1 MQWVNLRRR
10 GDWLRFCSSKL
21 VPVPTARQPDRKPL
35 PPHFPDIFPR
45 HFQYTSPVN
54 FSLFPPDPPRA
65 PPARAERDIY
75 SVSRLNKEVRLLLE
89 SGLPLLWLEGELSN
103 FAAPASGHWYFSLK
117 DANAQVRCAMWRQ
130 RNSQVRFRPKDGMAV
145 LVRARVGLYE
155 PRGEYQLL
163 VEHLEEAGE
172 GALKREFEKL
182 KAKLAA
188 EGLFAAER
196 KRPLPAVPRRI
207 GIVTSPTGAAV
218 HDILRVL
225 RARFAAAQVLI
236 YPTAVQGAAAV
247 PEIVRAIE
255 SASRRAECD
264 VLIVARGGGSLED
277 LWCFNDER
285 VARAIAAC
293 RIPTVSGVGHEVDVT
308 IADFVADLR
317 APTPSAAALAAVP
330 DKSTWL
336 ESLTLFETRFG
347 GAIGRYLRTRAV
359 TLATFAQRLQ
369 ISHPGAKLAQHA
381 QRLDDLEQRLRLGL
395 RAGLLGRQQR
405 LENLSTRLWR
415 ENPRHRLEA
424 LCAHAAALRQRLTT
438 SIAGTLTAL
447 TQRLALAARTL
458 DAVSPLATLSRGF
471 SVVSRSD
478 DGAVLRDAAQAPAG
492 TEIEARL
499 ARGRLRATVT
509 KSIEEQDD

>member
-1 MQWVNLRRR
+1 MWPQA
-10 GDWLRFCSSKL
+10 CEM
-21 VPVPTARQPDRKPL
+21 
-35 PPHFPDIFPR
+35 PH
-45 HFQYTSPVN
+45 YLPVN
-54 FSLFPPDPPRA
+54 FPLFPPDAPRA
-65 PPARAERDIY
+65 ATPVRAERDVY

-89 SGLPLLWLEGELSN
+89 SGLPILWLEGELSN

-117 DANAQVRCAMWRQ
+117 DSTAQVRCAMWRQ
-130 RNSQVRFRPKDGMAV
+130 KNSAVRFRPKDGMAV

-155 PRGEYQLL
+155 PRGEYQLM
-163 VEHLEEAGE
+163 VETLEEAGE

-188 EGLFAAER
+188 EGLFALER

-207 GIVTSPTGAAV
+207 GVVSSPTGAAI

-225 RARFAAAQVLI
+225 RARFPAAGVLL

-255 SASRRAECD
+255 AASRRNECD

-293 RIPTVSGVGHEVDVT
+293 RVPTVSGVGHEVDVT

-330 DKSTWL
+330 DKQTWL
-336 ESLTLFETRFG
+336 EGLAQLEQRFA
-347 GAIGRYLRTRAV
+347 GAMGRALRAQALAV
-359 TLATFAQRLQ
+359 GALAQRLQ
-369 ISHPGAKLAQHA
+369 ISHPGVKLAQHA
-381 QRLDDLEQRLRLGL
+381 QRLDDLELRMRLAL
-395 RAGLLGRQQR
+395 RAGVLARQQL

-415 ENPRHRLEA
+415 ENPRHRLEV
-424 LCAHAAALRQRLTT
+424 LCAHAATLRQRLVATL
-438 SIAGTLTAL
+438 AGTLNSL
-447 TQRLALAARTL
+447 EQRLALASRTL
-458 DAVSPLATLSRGF
+458 DAVSPLATLGRGF
-471 SVVSRSD
+471 AVVSRVD
-478 DGAVLRDAAQAPAG
+478 DGAVLRDASQAPVG

-499 ARGRLRATVT
+499 STGRVRAKVT
-509 KSIEEQDD
+509 RQMKDLDD

>member
-1 MQWVNLRRR
+1 
-10 GDWLRFCSSKL
+10 
-21 VPVPTARQPDRKPL
+21 
-35 PPHFPDIFPR
+35 
-45 HFQYTSPVN
+45 VN
-54 FSLFPPDPPRA
+54 FPLFPPDPPRA
-65 PPARAERDIY
+65 PAPTRTERDVY

-89 SGLPLLWLEGELSN
+89 SGLPQLWLEGELSN

-117 DANAQVRCAMWRQ
+117 DSTAQVRCAMWRQ
-130 RNSQVRFRPKDGMAV
+130 RNTQVRFRPKDGALV

-163 VEHLEEAGE
+163 VEHMEEAGE

-207 GIVTSPTGAAV
+207 GVVTSPTGAAI

-225 RARFAAAQVLI
+225 RARFPAAGVLV

-255 SASRRAECD
+255 AASRRNECD

-293 RIPTVSGVGHEVDVT
+293 RVPTVSGVGHEVDVT
-308 IADFVADLR
+308 IADFVADVR
-317 APTPSAAALAAVP
+317 APTPSAAALATVP
-330 DKSTWL
+330 DKRSWL
-336 ESLTLFETRFG
+336 DMLAQIEVRISGAMGRALRAQGLALGTL
-347 GAIGRYLRTRAV
+347 
-359 TLATFAQRLQ
+359 AQRLQ

-381 QRLDDLEQRLRLGL
+381 QRLDDLEQRMRLAL
-395 RAGLLGRQQR
+395 RASVGGRQQA
-405 LENLSTRLWR
+405 LESLSTRLWR
-415 ENPRHRLEA
+415 ENPRHRLEV
-424 LCAHAAALRQRLTT
+424 LCAHAATLGQRLR
-438 SIAGTLTAL
+438 TAYASTRNNL
-447 TQRLALAARTL
+447 EQRLALASRTL
-458 DAVSPLATLSRGF
+458 DAVSPLATLGRGF
-471 SVVSRSD
+471 AVVSRVD
-478 DGAVLRDAAQAPAG
+478 DGLLLRDAAQAPAG
-492 TEIEARL
+492 TAIEARL
-499 ARGRLRATVT
+499 ARGRVRATVT
-509 KSIEEQDD
+509 EQIKDPMKEQND

>member
-1 MQWVNLRRR
+1 MRSGTGGRHLPENRN
-10 GDWLRFCSSKL
+10 
-21 VPVPTARQPDRKPL
+21 VP
-35 PPHFPDIFPR
+35 IIGG
-45 HFQYTSPVN
+45 VN
-54 FSLFPPDPPRA
+54 FPLFPPGPVRGA
-65 PPARAERDIY
+65 TPARAERDVY
-75 SVSRLNKEVRLLLE
+75 TVSRLNKEVRLLLE
-89 SGLPLLWLEGELSN
+89 SGLPLLWLEAELSN

-117 DANAQVRCAMWRQ
+117 DSQAQVRCAMWRQ
-130 RNSQVRFRPKDGMAV
+130 RNTQVRFRPKDGMAV

-155 PRGEYQLL
+155 PRGEYQLI

-207 GIVTSPTGAAV
+207 GVVTSPTGAAI

-225 RARFAAAQVLI
+225 RARFPVAAVLL

-255 SASRRAECD
+255 TASRRNECD

-285 VARAIAAC
+285 VARALAAC
-293 RIPTVSGVGHEVDVT
+293 RIPSVSGVGHEVDVT
-308 IADFVADLR
+308 IADFVADVR
-317 APTPSAAALAAVP
+317 APTPSAAALVATP

-336 ESLTLFETRFG
+336 ESLALMATRFG
-347 GAIGRYLRTRAV
+347 GAMGRYLRAHGV
-359 TLATFAQRLQ
+359 GLGALAQRLQ
-369 ISHPGAKLAQHA
+369 ISHPGVKLAQHA
-381 QRLDDLEQRLRLGL
+381 QRLDDLEQRLRLSL
-395 RAGLLGRQQR
+395 R
-405 LENLSTRLWR
+405 STVLKDRERVQSLASRLWR

-424 LCAHAAALRQRLTT
+424 LCANAAGLQQRLSAAIGTT
-438 SIAGTLTAL
+438 LVTVE
-447 TQRLALAARTL
+447 QRLALASRTL
-458 DAVSPLATLSRGF
+458 DAVSPLATLGRGF
-471 SVVSRSD
+471 AVVSRVD
-478 DGAVLRDAAQAPAG
+478 DGSLLRDAAQAPEG

-499 ARGRLRATVT
+499 SKGRLRARVTVSR
-509 KSIEEQDD
+509 KQDD

>member
-1 MQWVNLRRR
+1 MN
-10 GDWLRFCSSKL
+10 
-21 VPVPTARQPDRKPL
+21 
-35 PPHFPDIFPR
+35 FP
-45 HFQYTSPVN
+45 
-54 FSLFPPDPPRA
+54 LFPPDPARTPA
-65 PPARAERDIY
+65 PTRTERDVY

-117 DANAQVRCAMWRQ
+117 DSSAQVRCAMWRQ
-130 RNSQVRFRPKDGMAV
+130 RNTQVRFRPKDGMAV

-182 KAKLAA
+182 KARLAA
-188 EGLFAAER
+188 EGLFAVER

-207 GIVTSPTGAAV
+207 GVVTSPTGAAI

-225 RARFAAAQVLI
+225 RARFPAAGVLL

-255 SASRRAECD
+255 AASRRNECD
-264 VLIVARGGGSLED
+264 VLIIARGGGSLED

-285 VARAIAAC
+285 VARAIASC

-308 IADFVADLR
+308 IADFVADVR
-317 APTPSAAALAAVP
+317 APTPSAAALATVP
-330 DKSTWL
+330 DKRSWL
-336 ESLTLFETRFG
+336 DLLAQLEQRFSGAMGRALRAQSLAV
-347 GAIGRYLRTRAV
+347 GAL
-359 TLATFAQRLQ
+359 AQRLQ

-381 QRLDDLEQRLRLGL
+381 QRLDDLEQRLRLAL
-395 RAGLLGRQQR
+395 RARVAARQQR
-405 LENLSTRLWR
+405 LESLSTRLWR

-424 LCAHAAALRQRLTT
+424 LCAHAAALRQRLV
-438 SIAGTLTAL
+438 SAFSGSLNAL
-447 TQRLALAARTL
+447 HQRLALASRTL
-458 DAVSPLATLSRGF
+458 DAVSPLATLGRGF
-471 SVVSRSD
+471 AVVSRV
-478 DGAVLRDAAQAPAG
+478 DGGSVLRDASMAPPG

-499 ARGRLRATVT
+499 AKGRLRATVIT
-509 KSIEEQDD
+509 PLRENDD

>member
-1 MQWVNLRRR
+1 MN
-10 GDWLRFCSSKL
+10 
-21 VPVPTARQPDRKPL
+21 
-35 PPHFPDIFPR
+35 FP
-45 HFQYTSPVN
+45 
-54 FSLFPPDPPRA
+54 LFPPDPPRTPA
-65 PPARAERDIY
+65 PTRTERDVY

-117 DANAQVRCAMWRQ
+117 DSTAQVRCAMWRQ

-182 KAKLAA
+182 KARLAA

-207 GIVTSPTGAAV
+207 GVVTSPTGAAI

-225 RARFAAAQVLI
+225 RARFPAAAVLL

-255 SASRRAECD
+255 AASRRNECD
-264 VLIVARGGGSLED
+264 VLIIARGGGSLED

-293 RIPTVSGVGHEVDVT
+293 RVPTVSGVGHEVDVT
-308 IADFVADLR
+308 IADFVADVR

-330 DKSTWL
+330 DKRGWL
-336 ESLTLFETRFG
+336 EMLAQLEQRFA
-347 GAIGRYLRTRAV
+347 GAMGRALRAQALAV
-359 TLATFAQRLQ
+359 GALAQRLQ

-381 QRLDDLEQRLRLGL
+381 QRLDDLEQRLRLAL
-395 RAGLLGRQQR
+395 RASVAARQQR
-405 LENLSTRLWR
+405 LETLSTRLWR
-415 ENPRHRLEA
+415 ENPASSTRSAVRA
-424 LCAHAAALRQRLTT
+424 RGGAAPAAGDGVHAAA
-438 SIAGTLTAL
+438 
-447 TQRLALAARTL
+447 
-458 DAVSPLATLSRGF
+458 
-471 SVVSRSD
+471 
-478 DGAVLRDAAQAPAG
+478 
-492 TEIEARL
+492 
-499 ARGRLRATVT
+499 
-509 KSIEEQDD
+509 

>member
-1 MQWVNLRRR
+1 
-10 GDWLRFCSSKL
+10 
-21 VPVPTARQPDRKPL
+21 
-35 PPHFPDIFPR
+35 
-45 HFQYTSPVN
+45 VN
-54 FSLFPPDPPRA
+54 FPLFPPDSPRTPA
-65 PPARAERDIY
+65 PARTERDVY

-117 DANAQVRCAMWRQ
+117 DSTAQVRCAMWRQ

-182 KAKLAA
+182 KARLAA

-196 KRPLPAVPRRI
+196 KRALPAVPRRI
-207 GIVTSPTGAAV
+207 GVVTSPTGAAI
-218 HDILRVL
+218 HDVLRVL
-225 RARFAAAQVLI
+225 RARFPAAAVLL

-255 SASRRAECD
+255 AASRRNECD
-264 VLIVARGGGSLED
+264 VLIIARGGGSLED

-308 IADFVADLR
+308 IADFVADVR
-317 APTPSAAALAAVP
+317 APTPSAAALATVP
-330 DKSTWL
+330 DKRTWL
-336 ESLTLFETRFG
+336 EALAQLEQRFA
-347 GAIGRYLRTRAV
+347 GAIGRVLRAHA
-359 TLATFAQRLQ
+359 LSLGALAQRMQ
-369 ISHPGAKLAQHA
+369 ISHPGAKLVQHA
-381 QRLDDLEQRLRLGL
+381 QRLDDLEQRLRLAL
-395 RAGLLGRQQR
+395 RASVGARQQR
-405 LENLSTRLWR
+405 LESLSARLWR

-424 LCAHAAALRQRLTT
+424 LCAHAATLRQRLL
-438 SIAGTLTAL
+438 SSFAGQLTAL
-447 TQRLALAARTL
+447 EQRLALASRTL
-458 DAVSPLATLSRGF
+458 DAVSPLATLGRGF
-471 SVVSRSD
+471 AVVSRVD
-478 DGAVLRDAAQAPAG
+478 DGSLLRDAAQAAPG

-499 ARGRLRATVT
+499 AKGRLRATVVAGI
-509 KSIEEQDD
+509 KDEND

>member
-1 MQWVNLRRR
+1 M
-10 GDWLRFCSSKL
+10 
-21 VPVPTARQPDRKPL
+21 
-35 PPHFPDIFPR
+35 
-45 HFQYTSPVN
+45 
-54 FSLFPPDPPRA
+54 
-65 PPARAERDIY
+65 
-75 SVSRLNKEVRLLLE
+75 RLLLE

-117 DANAQVRCAMWRQ
+117 DSAAQVRCAMWRQ
-130 RNSQVRFRPKDGMAV
+130 RNSAVRFRPKDGMAV

-207 GIVTSPTGAAV
+207 GVVTSPTGAAI

-225 RARFAAAQVLI
+225 RARFPAAAVLL

-255 SASRRAECD
+255 AASRRNECD
-264 VLIVARGGGSLED
+264 VLIIARGGGSLED

-293 RIPTVSGVGHEVDVT
+293 RVPTVSGVGHEVDVT

-330 DKSTWL
+330 DKPAWL
-336 ESLTLFETRFG
+336 ESLASAEHALRRRHGSLPARAARWPLGTL
-347 GAIGRYLRTRAV
+347 
-359 TLATFAQRLQ
+359 AQRLQ
-369 ISHPGAKLAQHA
+369 ISHPGARLVQHA
-381 QRLDDLEQRLRLGL
+381 QRLDDLELRMRLAL
-395 RAGLLGRQQR
+395 RAARHRRKQQR
-405 LENLSTRLWR
+405 LDTLSTRLWR

-424 LCAHAAALRQRLTT
+424 LCAHAATLRQRLVTAF
-438 SIAGTLTAL
+438 AGSLGRPASSAW
-447 TQRLALAARTL
+447 RWPRARST
-458 DAVSPLATLSRGF
+458 R
-471 SVVSRSD
+471 
-478 DGAVLRDAAQAPAG
+478 
-492 TEIEARL
+492 
-499 ARGRLRATVT
+499 
-509 KSIEEQDD
+509 

>member
-1 MQWVNLRRR
+1 
-10 GDWLRFCSSKL
+10 
-21 VPVPTARQPDRKPL
+21 
-35 PPHFPDIFPR
+35 
-45 HFQYTSPVN
+45 
-54 FSLFPPDPPRA
+54 
-65 PPARAERDIY
+65 
-75 SVSRLNKEVRLLLE
+75 
-89 SGLPLLWLEGELSN
+89 
-103 FAAPASGHWYFSLK
+103 
-117 DANAQVRCAMWRQ
+117 
-130 RNSQVRFRPKDGMAV
+130 MAV

-207 GIVTSPTGAAV
+207 GVVSSPTGAAI

-225 RARFAAAQVLI
+225 RARFPAAAVLL

-255 SASRRAECD
+255 SASRRNECD

-293 RIPTVSGVGHEVDVT
+293 RVPTVSGVGHEVDVT

-330 DKSTWL
+330 DKQTWL
-336 ESLTLFETRFG
+336 EALAQLEQRFA
-347 GAIGRYLRTRAV
+347 GAIGRALRRQLLAV
-359 TLATFAQRLQ
+359 NTLVQRLQ
-369 ISHPGAKLAQHA
+369 ISHPGARLAQHA
-381 QRLDDLEQRLRLGL
+381 QRLDDLELRMRLAL
-395 RAGLLGRQQR
+395 RATVSSKQQQ
-405 LENLSTRLWR
+405 LETFSTRLWR
-415 ENPRHRLEA
+415 ENPRHRLEV
-424 LCAHAAALRQRLTT
+424 LCAHLRQRLVTAF
-438 SIAGTLTAL
+438 SGSLIARE
-447 TQRLALAARTL
+447 QRLALASRTL
-458 DAVSPLATLSRGF
+458 DAVSPLATLGRGF
-471 SVVSRSD
+471 AVVSRVA
-478 DGAVLRDAAQAPAG
+478 DGALLRDAAQVPVG
-492 TEIEARL
+492 EEIEARL
-499 ARGRLRATVT
+499 AKGRLRAQVVSTI
-509 KSIEEQDD
+509 KDEDD

>member
-1 MQWVNLRRR
+1 
-10 GDWLRFCSSKL
+10 
-21 VPVPTARQPDRKPL
+21 
-35 PPHFPDIFPR
+35 
-45 HFQYTSPVN
+45 VN
-54 FSLFPPDPPRA
+54 FPLFPPDPPRTPA
-65 PPARAERDIY
+65 PARTERDVY

-117 DANAQVRCAMWRQ
+117 DSTAQVRCAMWRQ
-130 RNSQVRFRPKDGMAV
+130 RNTQVRFKPKDGMAV

-182 KAKLAA
+182 KARLAA
-188 EGLFAAER
+188 EGLFALER

-207 GIVTSPTGAAV
+207 GVVSSPTGAAI

-225 RARFAAAQVLI
+225 RARFPAAAVLL

-255 SASRRAECD
+255 AASRRNECD

-308 IADFVADLR
+308 IADFVADVR
-317 APTPSAAALAAVP
+317 APTPSAAALATVP
-330 DKSTWL
+330 DKRGWL
-336 ESLTLFETRFG
+336 DTLRQLEQRFA
-347 GAIGRYLRTRAV
+347 GAMGRALRAQRLVVGA
-359 TLATFAQRLQ
+359 LAQRLQ
-369 ISHPGAKLAQHA
+369 ISHPGAKLVQHA
-381 QRLDDLEQRLRLGL
+381 QRLDDLEQRMRLAL
-395 RAGLLGRQQR
+395 RASVGARQQR
-405 LENLSTRLWR
+405 LEVLSTRLWR
-415 ENPRHRLEA
+415 CARRRRHCGSGWYRRSAEASTRSSSDWRSPR
-424 LCAHAAALRQRLTT
+424 
-438 SIAGTLTAL
+438 
-447 TQRLALAARTL
+447 AR
-458 DAVSPLATLSRGF
+458 SMR
-471 SVVSRSD
+471 
-478 DGAVLRDAAQAPAG
+478 
-492 TEIEARL
+492 
-499 ARGRLRATVT
+499 
-509 KSIEEQDD
+509 

>member
-1 MQWVNLRRR
+1 V
-10 GDWLRFCSSKL
+10 SS
-21 VPVPTARQPDRKPL
+21 P
-35 PPHFPDIFPR
+35 
-45 HFQYTSPVN
+45 
-54 FSLFPPDPPRA
+54 LFPPSR
-65 PPARAERDIY
+65 ERDVY

-89 SGLPLLWLEGELSN
+89 SGLPMLWLEGELSN

-117 DANAQVRCAMWRQ
+117 DSTAQVRCAMWRQ
-130 RNSQVRFRPKDGMAV
+130 KNSLMRFRPKDGMAV

-196 KRPLPAVPRRI
+196 KRDLPAVPRRI
-207 GIVTSPTGAAV
+207 GVVTSPTGAAI

-225 RARFAAAQVLI
+225 RARFPVAAVLL

-255 SASRRAECD
+255 SASRRSECD

-285 VARAIAAC
+285 VARAIANC
-293 RIPTVSGVGHEVDVT
+293 RVPTISGVGHEVDVT
-308 IADFVADLR
+308 IADFVADVR
-317 APTPSAAALAAVP
+317 APTPSAAALAATP
-330 DKSTWL
+330 DKATWL
-336 ESLTLFETRFG
+336 ESLALMHLRFG
-347 GAIGRYLRTRAV
+347 GAMGRYLR
-359 TLATFAQRLQ
+359 AQLLSLGGLTQRMQL
-369 ISHPGAKLAQHA
+369 SHPGARLQQHA
-381 QRLDDLEQRLRLGL
+381 QRLDDLEQRLRLAL
-395 RAGLLGRQQR
+395 RAGVMGKRQR
-405 LENLSTRLWR
+405 LDTLSTRLWR

-424 LCAHAAALRQRLTT
+424 LRAQAATLRQRLATAMGTT
-438 SIAGTLTAL
+438 LGAL
-447 TQRLALAARTL
+447 EQRLALGSRTL
-458 DAVSPLATLSRGF
+458 DAVSPLATLGRGF
-471 SVVSRSD
+471 AVVHRVA
-478 DGAVLRDAAQAPAG
+478 DGALLRDAAQAPVG

-499 ARGRLRATVT
+499 SKGRLRATVNARP
-509 KSIEEQDD
+509 EDQDD

>member
-1 MQWVNLRRR
+1 
-10 GDWLRFCSSKL
+10 
-21 VPVPTARQPDRKPL
+21 
-35 PPHFPDIFPR
+35 
-45 HFQYTSPVN
+45 VN
-54 FSLFPPDPPRA
+54 FPLFPPDSPRTPA
-65 PPARAERDIY
+65 PTRTERDVY

-117 DANAQVRCAMWRQ
+117 DSGAQVRCAMWRQ
-130 RNSQVRFRPKDGMAV
+130 RNTQVRFKPKDGMAV

-182 KAKLAA
+182 KARLAA
-188 EGLFAAER
+188 EGLFAVER
-196 KRPLPAVPRRI
+196 KRALPAVPHRI
-207 GIVTSPTGAAV
+207 GVVTSPTGAAI

-225 RARFAAAQVLI
+225 RARFPAAAVLL

-255 SASRRAECD
+255 AASRRNECD

-293 RIPTVSGVGHEVDVT
+293 RVPTVSGVGHEVDVT
-308 IADFVADLR
+308 IADFVADVR
-317 APTPSAAALAAVP
+317 APTPSAAALATVP
-330 DKSTWL
+330 DKRGWL
-336 ESLTLFETRFG
+336 EMLGQLEQRFA
-347 GAIGRYLRTRAV
+347 GAMGRVLRAQALAV
-359 TLATFAQRLQ
+359 GALAQRLQ

-381 QRLDDLEQRLRLGL
+381 QRLDDLEQRLRLAL
-395 RAGLLGRQQR
+395 RANVAARQQR
-405 LENLSTRLWR
+405 LESLSTRLWR

-424 LCAHAAALRQRLTT
+424 LCAHAAALRQRLV
-438 SIAGTLTAL
+438 AAFTASL
-447 TQRLALAARTL
+447 GAFEQRLALASRTL
-458 DAVSPLATLSRGF
+458 DAVSPLATLGRGF
-471 SVVSRSD
+471 AVVSRGD
-478 DGAVLRDAAQAPAG
+478 DGSLLRDAAQAPPG

-499 ARGRLRATVT
+499 AKGRLRATVVST
-509 KSIEEQDD
+509 SRDDDD